1 MNQEDD
7 YYDLESLF
15 DKPKKKLK
23 KHKPKYC
30 SICGFR
36 SDLLKEYVVGKT
48 TLYVCF
54 ICANILEEP
63 RNLIKEDQNNG

>member
-15 DKPKKKLK
+15 EKPKKPLK
-23 KHKPKYC
+23 KRKPIYC
-30 SICGFR
+30 SICGFK
-36 SDLLKEYVVGKT
+36 SDNLKEYVIGKT

-63 RNLIKEDQNNG
+63 KDIMKNEPD